1 MGQQQ
6 LLLIVLG
13 VIVVGLSIVVGI
25 NLFQAQAIEQKRDEV
40 LNECILL
47 AAEAQRH
54 YRRPVVLGG
63 GGNTFNGWEI
73 PHQYAPTIAGS
84 FTANITSNQEVIITG
99 TGNEIA
105 SGNDSIKVSVTV
117 TPNEYQATIIH

>member
-13 VIVVGLSIVVGI
+13 VIVVGLSIVVGV
-25 NLFQAQAIEQKRDEV
+25 NLFQAQAIEQKRDEI

-54 YRRPVVLGG
+54 YRRPVVLAG
-63 GGNTFNGWEI
+63 GGNTFNGWDI
-73 PHQYAPTIAGS
+73 PPEYAPTIAGT
-84 FTANITSNQEVIITG
+84 FTATMTSDQEVIITG
-99 TGNEIA
+99 TGDE
-105 SGNDSIKVSVTV
+105 VTSEGDFIEVRVVV
-117 TPNEYQATIIH
+117 TKNEYQATIIH

>member
-25 NLFQAQAIEQKRDEV
+25 DLFQANAIEQKRNEI
-40 LNECILL
+40 LNECVLL

-54 YRRPVVLGG
+54 YRRPTTLGG
-63 GGNTFNGWEI
+63 GGNTFNGWTI
-73 PHQYAPTIAGS
+73 PPQYAPTVAGS
-84 FTANITSNQEVIITG
+84 FTANITSDQEVIITG
-99 TGNEIA
+99 TGNEVATGSDLIE
-105 SGNDSIKVSVTV
+105 VEVTV
-117 TPNEYQATIIH
+117 TKNEYQATVIH

>member
-13 VIVVGLSIVVGI
+13 IIIVGLSVVVGI
-25 NLFQAQAIEQKRDEV
+25 ALFQEHAIEQQRNEV

-54 YRRPVVLGG
+54 YRRPIVLGG
-63 GGNTFNGWEI
+63 GGNTFNGWDI
-73 PHQYAPTIAGS
+73 PSEYAPTIAGA
-84 FTANITSNQEVIITG
+84 FTANITSDQEVIITG
-99 TGNEIA
+99 TGNDLTE
-105 SGNDSIKVSVTV
+105 VRVVVTKD
-117 TPNEYQATIIH
+117 EYQATVIH

>member
-25 NLFQAQAIEQKRDEV
+25 NLFQENAIEQQRNEV

-54 YRRPVVLGG
+54 YRRPTVLGG
-63 GGNTFNGWEI
+63 GGNTFNGWDI
-73 PHQYAPTIAGS
+73 PSQYAPTIVAS
-84 FTANITSNQEVIITG
+84 FTANITSDQEVIITG
-99 TGNEIA
+99 IGADLTE
-105 SGNDSIKVSVTV
+105 VRVVVTKD
-117 TPNEYQATIIH
+117 EYQATIIN